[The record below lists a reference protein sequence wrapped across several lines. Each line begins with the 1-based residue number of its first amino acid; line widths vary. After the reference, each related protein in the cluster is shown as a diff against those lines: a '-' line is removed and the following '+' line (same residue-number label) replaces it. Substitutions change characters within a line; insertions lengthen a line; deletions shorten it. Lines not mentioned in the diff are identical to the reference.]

1 MKLPPVLVEK
11 VAPADTAAR
20 SERDRSF
27 LIFASVVLAAFAL
40 GFKSELLGPGQ
51 VWALALGLVLIAA
64 PALLGY
70 LRGTEEFPRI
80 EHYIPVALGA
90 ITLAGLSLFPD
101 VQLWKYATVVALFGV
116 GFMIVARLDYL
127 RLRDQEK
134 RGHLVLQ
141 EVMLVVAVFGAY
153 LVVVTLHFN
162 PILQLLWIFTITFLA
177 SYRSFRINGI
187 TIPPRPAFIFAL
199 FVGQVV
205 TFLAWAINAL
215 TLYLYIVEGWFAVM
229 LFLAWYIN
237 RGLVRHTVED
247 SFSRNVVLEYGAFA
261 IVLVYMFVVSYQPN
275 RYTGLHAQV

>member
-1 MKLPPVLVEK
+1 MKLPPVLIEK
-11 VAPADTAAR
+11 VVPADAAAK

-27 LIFASVVLAAFAL
+27 LIFASVVLVAIAL

-51 VWALALGLVLIAA
+51 VWALALGLVVIAA

-70 LRGTEEFPRI
+70 LRGTAEFPRI

-101 VQLWKYATVVALFGV
+101 VQLWKYATVVAVFGA
-116 GFMIVARLDYL
+116 GFVIAARLDYL

-141 EVMLVVAVFGAY
+141 EIMLVIVVFGAY

-177 SYRSFRINGI
+177 SYRSFRINGVAVP
-187 TIPPRPAFIFAL
+187 TRRAFIFAL

-205 TFLAWAINAL
+205 TFLAWAITAL
-215 TLYLYIVEGWFAVM
+215 SLYLVVYEGTFAVM
-229 LFLAWYIN
+229 LLFAWYIN

-247 SFSRNVVLEYGAFA
+247 SFTRNVVLEYGAFA
-261 IVLVYMFVVSYQPN
+261 VVLIYLFVASYQPS
-275 RYTGLHAQV
+275 R